1 MSAQRNIVRDRSI
14 TAANEKRDFRQ
25 RLENATRIF
34 LRIFAAAATPT
45 IASNAER
52 QACVSKPWNDSDMIS
67 KFVMVCLYKNI
78 ISQGGVEMESNYS
91 APLQIAFL
99 EVA

>member
-25 RLENATRIF
+25 RLENAARVD
-34 LRIFAAAATPT
+34 LRIFTAANTTT

-52 QACVSKPWNDSDMIS
+52 QACASKPWNDPDMIS
-67 KFVMVCLYKNI
+67 KFVMVCL
-78 ISQGGVEMESNYS
+78 S
-91 APLQIAFL
+91 
-99 EVA
+99 